1 MLTDESY
8 IKLTLEIAKRGAGSV
23 SPNPMVGCVIIKND
37 KIIGAGYHEKYG
49 ENHAEVNA
57 IESAKESVEG
67 AVLYV
72 NLEPCCHEGK
82 TPPCV
87 DRIIKEKIKKVV
99 VGTLDMNPIVSGKGI
114 KKLKAAGIE
123 VKAGVLEQ
131 ECIDLN
137 KFFFKYISRQMPY
150 VTLKAAQTLDGRIAD
165 VSGQSRWISSLPSR
179 KKVHMLRAKYDAV
192 MVGTN
197 TILKDDPKLNVRLV
211 EGRNPKRV
219 IIDAKL
225 AVSLDHNIYFDNNV
239 ILITSNAAAGK
250 KKKMFKKIMDKG
262 IDVILTDSLD
272 SGRMDLKTILKQL
285 AEKNISSLLVE
296 GGSRLYTSFIEENL
310 FDDIALFISPKFLG
324 AGLSTINDLGIRNM
338 KDVYKL
344 KINSFEKVGEDL
356 FVELNKN

>member
-37 KIIGAGYHEKYG
+37 KIIGAGYHERYG

-99 VGTLDMNPIVSGKGI
+99 IGTLDMNPIVSGKGI

-197 TILKDDPKLNVRLV
+197 TILKDDPKLNVRLI
-211 EGRNPKRV
+211 EGRNPVRV

-225 AVSLDHNIYFDNNV
+225 AVSLDHNIYFDNNI

-250 KKKMFKKIMDKG
+250 KKKMYKKIIDKG

-272 SGRMDLKTILKQL
+272 NGRVDMKTILKQL
-285 AEKNISSLLVE
+285 AERNISSLLVE

-324 AGLSTINDLGIRNM
+324 AGLSTINDLGIRSM

-344 KINSFEKVGEDL
+344 KINAFEKVGDDL
-356 FVELNKN
+356 FLELNKN

>member
-1 MLTDESY
+1 LLTDESY
-8 IKLTLEIAKRGAGSV
+8 IKLTLEIAKRGAGLV
-23 SPNPMVGCVIIKND
+23 SPNPLVGCVIIKND

-49 ENHAEVNA
+49 EKHAEVNA
-57 IESAKESVEG
+57 IESSKESVEG
-67 AVLYV
+67 ATLYV

-123 VKAGVLEQ
+123 VKTGVLEQ
-131 ECIDLN
+131 ECIELN

-179 KKVHMLRAKYDAV
+179 KKVHLLRAKYDAV

-197 TILKDDPKLNVRLV
+197 TILKDDPKLNVRLA
-211 EGRNPKRV
+211 EGRNPIRV
-219 IIDAKL
+219 VIDAKL
-225 AVSLDHNIYFDNNV
+225 SVGMDHNIYFDNNV
-239 ILITSNAAAGK
+239 ILLTSKAAAEK
-250 KKKMFKKIMDKG
+250 KKKFIKKLMDKG
-262 IDVILTDSLD
+262 IEIIFTDSFD
-272 SGRMDLKTILKQL
+272 NGRFDLKKVLKL
-285 AEKNISSLLVE
+285 LGSKNISSLLVE
-296 GGSRLYTSFIEENL
+296 GGSKLYTSFITENL

-324 AGLSTINDLGIRNM
+324 AGLSTINDLGIINM

-344 KINSFEKVGEDL
+344 KINTFEKVGDDL
-356 FVELNKN
+356 FLELVKN

>member
-1 MLTDESY
+1 LLTDESY

-37 KIIGAGYHEKYG
+37 KIIGAGYHERYG

-99 VGTLDMNPIVSGKGI
+99 VGTLDMNPVVSGKGI

-197 TILKDDPKLNVRLV
+197 TILKDDPKLNVRLI
-211 EGRNPKRV
+211 EGRNPVRV
-219 IIDAKL
+219 IIDTKL
-225 AVSLDHNIYFDNNV
+225 AVSLDHNIYFDNNI
-239 ILITSNAAAGK
+239 ILVTSNAAAAK
-250 KKKMFKKIMDKG
+250 KKKMYKKIVDKG
-262 IDVILTDSLD
+262 IDVILIDSLD
-272 SGRMDLKTILKQL
+272 NGRVDLKTILKQL
-285 AEKNISSLLVE
+285 AERNISSLLVE
-296 GGSRLYTSFIEENL
+296 GGSRLYTSFIDENL
-310 FDDIALFISPKFLG
+310 FDDIALFISPKLLG
-324 AGLSTINDLGIRNM
+324 AGLSTINDLGIKSM

-344 KINSFEKVGEDL
+344 KINSFEKVGDDL
-356 FVELNKN
+356 FLELNKN